1 MVSKT
6 LLFPWLER
14 FLPWICR
21 KRYSRFMGRILSCKS
36 LISIDRG
43 DFNSLFENSKYIFSR
58 EYSISAYAPD
68 RMNLLVS
75 EAKSDIQNLSSGH
88 CKNLLFYIFSPKCN
102 EVMMDEMYEIHEWL
116 ADNED
121 TQIQWGY
128 GVVDDDKVKMI
139 VIWD

>member
-6 LLFPWLER
+6 LLFPLLER
-14 FLPWICR
+14 FLPWISR

-102 EVMMDEMYEIHEWL
+102 EVMMDEMYEIYR
-116 ADNED
+116 A
-121 TQIQWGY
+121 
-128 GVVDDDKVKMI
+128 
-139 VIWD
+139 

>member
-6 LLFPWLER
+6 LLFPWFER
-14 FLPWICR
+14 FLPWISR
-21 KRYSRFMGRILSCKS
+21 KRYSRFMGRILSSKS
-36 LISIDRG
+36 LIAIDRA
-43 DFNSLFENSKYIFSR
+43 DFNCLFENSKYIFSR
-58 EYSISAYAPD
+58 KYLISAYAPD
-68 RMNLLVS
+68 RMNLLGS
-75 EAKSDIQNLSSGH
+75 EAKSDIQKLSSDR
-88 CKNLLFYIFSPKCN
+88 CKYLLFYIFSPKCN

-128 GVVDDDKVKMI
+128 GIADDDKIKMI

>member
-6 LLFPWLER
+6 VLCPWIER
-14 FLPWICR
+14 FFTWITR
-21 KRYSRFMGRILSCKS
+21 RRYSRFMRRILSSKS
-36 LISIDRG
+36 LIAIDRG
-43 DFNSLFENSKYIFSR
+43 DFNCLFENSKYIFSR

-75 EAKSDIQNLSSGH
+75 EAKNDIQHFLSDH

-102 EVMMDEMYEIHEWL
+102 SVMMDEMNEIHEWL
-116 ADNED
+116 NNNED

-128 GVVDDDKVKMI
+128 GEVDDDKIRMI